1 MHTFMQHDF
10 FHMKTKSSKREKG
23 KELGR
28 NKIKQTRMKEKIR
41 RPKKGEVK
49 INQQKNITKSAIC
62 N

>member
-28 NKIKQTRMKEKIR
+28 NKIKQIKNEREDKKTKEGRGQDKST
-41 RPKKGEVK
+41 
-49 INQQKNITKSAIC
+49 KNDHQIC
-62 N
+62 NM